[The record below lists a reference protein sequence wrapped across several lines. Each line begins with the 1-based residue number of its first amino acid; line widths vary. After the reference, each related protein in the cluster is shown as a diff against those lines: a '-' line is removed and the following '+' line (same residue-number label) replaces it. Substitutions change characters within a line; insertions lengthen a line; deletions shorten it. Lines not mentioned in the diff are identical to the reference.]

1 MNIGGLC
8 CFRGDDYAEVVEAV
22 QVREGT
28 AKGVGRDR
36 VLPKTSCDYVLK
48 GWLALVVAMV

>member
-8 CFRGDDYAEVVEAV
+8 CFRGDDYAEVFEAV

-28 AKGVGRDR
+28 AGGRDR
-36 VLPKTSCDYVLK
+36 VLSKASCDYVLK